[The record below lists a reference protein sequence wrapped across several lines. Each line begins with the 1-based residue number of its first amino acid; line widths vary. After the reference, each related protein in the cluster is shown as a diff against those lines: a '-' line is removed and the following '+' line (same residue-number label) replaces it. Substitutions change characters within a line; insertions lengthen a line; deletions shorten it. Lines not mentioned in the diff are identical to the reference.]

1 MRSGFCALSHEVP
14 TMFSLKTAGH
24 WTWFRSLLSKV
35 RTPRARSIKPKF
47 PEIPVQNQM
56 ERTISKTLFQKFR
69 STSRGCPFFRKL
81 GNTGNF
87 LFHLAFHQQIVENRS
102 ARQPAPEF
110 LVSSPPQ
117 KRRYLLFGC
126 NEWSPVWISYRYAT
140 SMDNSLAENMREVCT
155 FPFSSENDF

>member
-1 MRSGFCALSHEVP
+1 MNLG
-14 TMFSLKTAGH
+14 
-24 WTWFRSLLSKV
+24 
-35 RTPRARSIKPKF
+35 ARSIKPKF

-56 ERTISKTLFQKFR
+56 ERNISKTLFRKFR

-87 LFHLAFHQQIVENRS
+87 LFHLAFHHQIVENRS

-110 LVSSPPQ
+110 LVSYPPQ

-126 NEWSPVWISYRYAT
+126 NEWSPMWISYRHAT
-140 SMDNSLAENMREVCT
+140 SLDNSLAENMREVCT